1 MKNNY
6 QLPIR
11 KKTYSIFL
19 CLALFHLGI
28 FSQTTSNDSIKL
40 DYNKIYSYCVQ
51 TNIKPALSLL
61 DVDTNK
67 LSKED
72 FDFKMQFENRFKY
85 KEDIDI
91 VEGKE
96 PNSIDSLVNIFKIY
110 WRSSLLD
117 PDKDY
122 DSLLREDLNLF
133 FSHRYDTKNESFN
146 LDSCI
151 TNFVTSEGY
160 YSNGFGKVG
169 RLRDLLVWKTQ
180 KDSTYTFSIKD
191 EVISAPV
198 VFLEDFVTKGWGN
211 YATINQSIGG
221 WATDDALYCVK
232 ESYDIESVWFTV
244 HYLAHEGKHFSD
256 YKIFPKLSGFDLE
269 FRAKLAELSLARETV
284 YPLIKR
290 FIGSANYDDSDNQ
303 HPVANYFVIKGLS
316 KKIFDSESVT
326 DMTLWETIDVDII
339 NNAAYALL
347 KENTIALHNEG
358 PEVENFIKKQSR

>member
-11 KKTYSIFL
+11 KKLFSNLL
-19 CLALFHLGI
+19 CLMFCHLGVY
-28 FSQTTSNDSIKL
+28 SQTTSNDSIKL
-40 DYNKIYSYCVQ
+40 DYNEILSYCMQ
-51 TNIKPALSLL
+51 TDVEPILDII
-61 DVDTNK
+61 DVDTTKLNK
-67 LSKED
+67 KDLS
-72 FDFKMQFENRFKY
+72 FKLRFENRFKY
-85 KEDIDI
+85 SEDRDSSNS
-91 VEGKE
+91 E
-96 PNSIDSLVNIFKIY
+96 PKTSVDSLVNIFKIY

-122 DSLLREDLNLF
+122 DSLLIEDLNLF

-221 WATDDALYCVK
+221 WATDDALYCVT
-232 ESYDIESVWFTV
+232 ESYDIESDEFKI
-244 HYLAHEGKHFSD
+244 HYLAHEGRN
-256 YKIFPKLSGFDLE
+256 L
-269 FRAKLAELSLARETV
+269 LAAQ
-284 YPLIKR
+284 IMM
-290 FIGSANYDDSDNQ
+290 
-303 HPVANYFVIKGLS
+303 
-316 KKIFDSESVT
+316 
-326 DMTLWETIDVDII
+326 MTISIQLQTM
-339 NNAAYALL
+339 L
-347 KENTIALHNEG
+347 
-358 PEVENFIKKQSR
+358 